1 MKKIIALFVVMLAF
15 GLNANAQQKK
25 APKAA
30 AKETTKELTVAEAAQ
45 SDLDALTAIITNL
58 DKTKKQDLYNL
69 FEYKHR
75 TMREGLSAERKA
87 AVSQSIEAKLK
98 ASFEPADIQ
107 KLENN
112 PAVMRKLIQ

>member
-30 AKETTKELTVAEAAQ
+30 AKETTKEVSVEQAAQ

-58 DKTKKQDLYNL
+58 DATKKRDLYNL

-75 TMREGLSAERKA
+75 TMKDLSAERKA

>member
-25 APKAA
+25 AVKTA

-45 SDLDALTAIITNL
+45 SDVDALTGIVTNL
-58 DKTKKQDLYNL
+58 NKTQKQDFYNL

-75 TMREGLSAERKA
+75 TMREDLSAERKA
-87 AVSQSIEAKLK
+87 VVSQSIEAKIK
-98 ASFEPADIQ
+98 ASLDPADIQ